1 MKKLLLLG
9 IVAMG
14 PLLMP
19 AKAEEHS
26 VLAKQ
31 MESMNDAF
39 KALRRETDP
48 VKGATEA
55 RAAQQAA
62 LKAAAEVP
70 ELVEQMPDGPE
81 KAKASLEYRKMMAK
95 VFAVFCDVEEAFLS
109 GNVAEVAKIVESIK
123 EMKKTGHDKFIEK
136 DK

>member
-1 MKKLLLLG
+1 
-9 IVAMG
+9 
-14 PLLMP
+14 
-19 AKAEEHS
+19 
-26 VLAKQ
+26 
-31 MESMNDAF
+31 
-39 KALRRETDP
+39 
-48 VKGATEA
+48 
-55 RAAQQAA
+55 QQAA

-70 ELVEQMPDGPE
+70 ELIEQMPDGPE

-109 GNVAEVAKIVESIK
+109 GNIAEVAKIVESIK

>member
-1 MKKLLLLG
+1 MKKLLLFG

-19 AKAEEHS
+19 AMAEEHS

-48 VKGATEA
+48 VKGAAEA

-70 ELVEQMPDGPE
+70 ELIEQ
-81 KAKASLEYRKMMAK
+81 
-95 VFAVFCDVEEAFLS
+95 
-109 GNVAEVAKIVESIK
+109 
-123 EMKKTGHDKFIEK
+123 
-136 DK
+136 